1 MEDLDRMIDTL
12 RILETIEQPR
22 VRGEKNQTNNFFIQI
37 IFRTFVM

>member
-22 VRGEKNQTNNFFIQI
+22 VRGEKNQTNNFFIQT
-37 IFRTFVM
+37 IFCIFAI